1 MLSIEPKRMLV
12 SKTIDINSVQYLGQP
27 RKHNVNEDY
36 FEDWSHQMV
45 CVLGIIFINE
55 HIDKNNQSICF

>member
-27 RKHNVNEDY
+27 RKHNLNEDY
-36 FEDWSHQMV
+36 LEDWSHLKWFV
-45 CVLGIIFINE
+45 
-55 HIDKNNQSICF
+55 S